1 MVFDPKTVFGLC
13 NVLNRHSKHINLK
26 ISFDDSSQHQIE
38 QWAKRMDLV
47 YRDSVTKFHSVVK
60 EPRRVLENLE
70 SIEKLSSDLVFELY
84 DVDPSIEKQL
94 SIGLEQG
101 EFVQFRSH
109 IRDQVEFLKAAV
121 RTVNALFE
129 NKSYLTLL
137 PESIAA
143 LDAAIDVWK
152 SSEKNRKIPRRLK
165 SNIKLKSF
173 IIDCFKVFNITCDPD
188 DSYESWYKLNHKR
201 NIGGVDS

>member
-1 MVFDPKTVFGLC
+1 MVFDPETVFGLC
-13 NVLNRHSKHINLK
+13 NVLNRHSKYIHLK

-84 DVDPSIEKQL
+84 DVDPSIQKQL
-94 SIGLEQG
+94 SVGLQQG
-101 EFVQFRSH
+101 GYVQFRSH
-109 IRDQVEFLKAAV
+109 IREQFDSLKASV
-121 RTVNALFE
+121 RTVNELFE

-137 PESIAA
+137 PEPIAA
-143 LDAAIDVWK
+143 LDAAMDVWK
-152 SSEKNRKIPRRLK
+152 SSEKNRKIPKRLQ

-173 IIDCFKVFNITCDPD
+173 VSDCFKVFKVTSDPD
-188 DSYESWYKLNHKR
+188 ESYESWYKLNCR
-201 NIGGVDS
+201 ENIRSTDC